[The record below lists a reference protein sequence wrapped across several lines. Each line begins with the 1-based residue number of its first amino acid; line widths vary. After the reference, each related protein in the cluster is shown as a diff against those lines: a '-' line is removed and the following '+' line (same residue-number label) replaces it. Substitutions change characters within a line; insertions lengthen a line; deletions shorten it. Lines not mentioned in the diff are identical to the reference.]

1 MTIYNNKNSNDS
13 FIIINNVFSGTLFDL
28 KLTRLE
34 IKYYKFRNNY
44 IWLFIIKF
52 SNIRLY
58 YYKNDYPLILSN
70 KCKENTQTKSLNIA
84 FKTMDS
90 FNIFIS
96 ISVLT
101 NNTYINE
108 S

>member
-1 MTIYNNKNSNDS
+1 MKSK
-13 FIIINNVFSGTLFDL
+13 L
-28 KLTRLE
+28 K

-52 SNIRLY
+52 NNIKLY

-70 KCKENTQTKSLNIA
+70 KRKENIQTKSLNIA

-90 FNIFIS
+90 FIIFIS

-101 NNTYINE
+101 NNTNINE

>member
-44 IWLFIIKF
+44 I
-52 SNIRLY
+52 
-58 YYKNDYPLILSN
+58 
-70 KCKENTQTKSLNIA
+70 
-84 FKTMDS
+84 
-90 FNIFIS
+90 
-96 ISVLT
+96 
-101 NNTYINE
+101 
-108 S
+108 